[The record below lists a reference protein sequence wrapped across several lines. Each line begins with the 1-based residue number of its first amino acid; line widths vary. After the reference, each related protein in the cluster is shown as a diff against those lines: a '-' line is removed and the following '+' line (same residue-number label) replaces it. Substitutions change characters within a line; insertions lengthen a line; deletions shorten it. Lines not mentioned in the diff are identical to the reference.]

1 MPTARSLSLT
11 AFLMTPVQR
20 IPRYKMLL
28 EDLFKNT
35 PPTHPDFED
44 LEKAIVLVQEIASSV
59 NEHIRDHEMML
70 KMLDLQRSIQGLK
83 ENLVSPGRRFLKRGP
98 VLKVFFISTE
108 LFIYEPLNLTHY
120 TILSIRYPEDLISH
134 ENCCCLPTCSS
145 MQVTAD

>member
-35 PPTHPDFED
+35 PSTHPDFED
-44 LEKAIVLVQEIASSV
+44 LEKAIVLIQGIASSV
-59 NEHIRDHEMML
+59 NEHIRDHEMVL
-70 KMLDLQRSIQGLK
+70 KMLDLQRSIQGLG
-83 ENLVSPGRRFLKRGP
+83 ENLVAPGRRFLKRGP
-98 VLKVFFISTE
+98 VLKVFFISLQNSIYTTSNA
-108 LFIYEPLNLTHY
+108 LHHFIYT
-120 TILSIRYPEDLISH
+120 RYPEDLISH
-134 ENCCCLPTCSS
+134 ENYCCLPTCSS